1 MVFCS
6 NCGSGIKEEST
17 FCSSCGKK
25 VTDQASS
32 PTLVATPIQN
42 SGKSSGLAKGGLA
55 VGIICLVIGLYDLG
69 SIQNGS
75 WVALADSEIGILLVL
90 SMTSL
95 GLSIAALVQKQK
107 NAIGA
112 LIIAIISVMVMLLC
126 APYAVSA

>member
-25 VTDQASS
+25 LTDQATS
-32 PTLVATPIQN
+32 PTLVETPNKN
-42 SGKSSGLAKGGLA
+42 SGKSSGLAKGGLI
-55 VGIICLVIGLYDLG
+55 VGIVCLVIGLVDLG
-69 SIQNGS
+69 EIGS
-75 WVALADSEIGILLVL
+75 GAWVSLADSEIGILLVL